1 MTPRPIT
8 VILTITHTI
17 YLTVL
22 LYILTKALPLLR
34 LSTGTSG
41 LPRYRY
47 SAESY
52 PPIAGARDGIGS
64 DLAQEQLLRGCSVVL
79 HGCNAYKLP
88 KLQCK
93 LSM

>member
-1 MTPRPIT
+1 MTPRPTT
-8 VILTITHTI
+8 VILTIAHI
-17 YLTVL
+17 ICLTVL
-22 LYILTKALPLLR
+22 LYILAKALLLLC

-41 LPRYRY
+41 LPHYHY

-52 PPIAGARDGIGS
+52 PPVAGARDGIGS
-64 DLAQEQLLRGCSVVL
+64 DLAQEPLSRGFSVVL
-79 HGCNAYKLP
+79 HGCNAHKLP

>member
-1 MTPRPIT
+1 MTPRPTT

-17 YLTVL
+17 CLTVL
-22 LYILTKALPLLR
+22 LYILTKALLLLC

-41 LPRYRY
+41 LPRYHH

-52 PPIAGARDGIGS
+52 PPIAGARDGLGS
-64 DLAQEQLLRGCSVVL
+64 DLAQELLSRGFSVVL
-79 HGCNAYKLP
+79 HGCNAHKLP

-93 LSM
+93 FSM